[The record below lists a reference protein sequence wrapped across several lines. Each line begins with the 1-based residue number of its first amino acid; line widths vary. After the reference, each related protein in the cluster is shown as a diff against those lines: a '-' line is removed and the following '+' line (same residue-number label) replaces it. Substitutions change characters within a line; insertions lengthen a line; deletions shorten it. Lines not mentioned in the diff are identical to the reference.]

1 MKKLLI
7 ILCLLMSSVLMATTN
22 IQHIQAKAYLDVD
35 KGEFISPAVIV
46 IADGVIQSIN
56 PEEIPEESILIDLS
70 EHYVLPGLMDMH
82 THLDL
87 DYVGNFDAIITQEAA
102 TKGALRGAKNAE
114 LTLMA
119 GFTTVRNLGALHI
132 TDELIGASLAQAV
145 DAGWIKG
152 PRIIAAGHMITILGG
167 HGDVTQGLVPTLLDP
182 TYKMG
187 VVSGADEA
195 LKAVRY
201 QIKQGAK
208 VIKMH
213 ATSGVLSLEDTVG
226 AQQLSKEEMDVI
238 VEEAKRH
245 GYKVAAHAHGT
256 EGIIAAIKAGAAS
269 IEHGSMVDKEAI
281 KLMKEKGVYL
291 VPTTG
296 SDEFIF
302 KDIDNMPPITRKKAE
317 EIMPLA
323 QENLRKAIKAGVK
336 IALGTDSPLIPHGL
350 NAKEL
355 SAMTKHGMTNLQ
367 AIQSATINSADLLGI
382 KDIGEIKTGYKADI
396 IAVTNNPLEDIKTLQ
411 SVQFVMKAGVVYK
424 NESNRGDGRDDINH

>member
-1 MKKLLI
+1 MNKLI
-7 ILCLLMSSVLMATTN
+7 IVAFLLLSSVVVAKADSH
-22 IQHIQAKAYLDVD
+22 HIQAKAYLDVTN
-35 KGEFISPAVIV
+35 GELISPAVIV
-46 IADGVIQSIN
+46 VTNGVIQAIN
-56 PEEIPEESILIDLS
+56 PENIPEESILIDLS
-70 EHYVLPGLMDMH
+70 EHYLLPGLMDMH

-87 DYVGNFDAIITQEAA
+87 DYVGNFDAIITQEPA

-119 GFTTVRNLGALHI
+119 GFTTVRNVGALHV

-152 PRIIAAGHMITILGG
+152 PRIIPAGHMITILGG
-167 HGDVTQGLVPTLLDP
+167 HGDVTQGLVPSLLEP
-182 TYKMG
+182 NYKMG

-226 AQQLSKEEMDVI
+226 AQQLSNEEMQVI
-238 VEEAKRH
+238 VDEARRH

-291 VPTTG
+291 VPTSG
-296 SDEFIF
+296 LVDFIF
-302 KDIDNMPPITRKKAE
+302 KDLDKMSPITRKKAE
-317 EIMPLA
+317 ETLPIA
-323 QENLRKAIKAGVK
+323 QENLQKAIKAGVK

-355 SAMTKHGMTNLQ
+355 SAMIKHGMSNLE
-367 AIQSATINSADLLGI
+367 AIQSATLNSADLIGM

-396 IAVTNNPLEDIKTLQ
+396 IAVDENPMQNIKTLEN
-411 SVQFVMKAGVVYK
+411 VRFVMKAGQVYK
-424 NESNRGDGRDDINH
+424 NRINKSELPIN

>member
-1 MKKLLI
+1 MKNCLFVCCLFFALSVSGAENSRLI
-7 ILCLLMSSVLMATTN
+7 K
-22 IQHIQAKAYLDVD
+22 AKAYLDVRS
-35 KGEFISPAVIV
+35 GELISPAKLLIEDNVIK
-46 IADGVIQSIN
+46 AIN
-56 PEEIPEESILIDLS
+56 PKSIPDKTTTINLEDKIL
-70 EHYVLPGLMDMH
+70 LPGLMDMH

-87 DYVGNFDAIITQEAA
+87 DYVGNFDAIITQEPA

-119 GFTTVRNLGALHI
+119 GFTTVRNVGALHV

-152 PRIIAAGHMITILGG
+152 PCIIPAGHMITILGG
-167 HGDVTQGLVPTLLDP
+167 HGDVTQGLVPSLLEPD
-182 TYKMG
+182 YKMG

-226 AQQLSKEEMDVI
+226 AQQLSNEEMKVI
-238 VEEAKRH
+238 VEEAGRH

-256 EGIIAAIKAGAAS
+256 EGIINAIKAGAAS

-291 VPTTG
+291 VPTSG
-296 SDEFIF
+296 LVDFVF
-302 KDIDNMPPITRKKAE
+302 KDVDKMPPITRKKAE
-317 EIMPLA
+317 ETLPLA
-323 QENLRKAIKAGVK
+323 QENLQKAIKAGVK

-355 SAMTKHGMTNLQ
+355 SAMIKHGMTALE
-367 AIQSATINSADLLGI
+367 AIQSATLNSADLLGM
-382 KDIGEIKTGYKADI
+382 KDIGEIKTGFKADI
-396 IAVTNNPLEDIKTLQ
+396 IAVDSNPLEDIKALEN
-411 SVQFVMKAGVVYK
+411 VQFVMKGGVVYK
-424 NESNRGDGRDDINH
+424 NNN

>member
-1 MKKLLI
+1 MNKLSI
-7 ILCLLMSSVLMATTN
+7 VTFLLLSSVLVAKADSY
-22 IQHIQAKAYLDVD
+22 HIQAKAYLDVVN
-35 KGEFISPAVIV
+35 GELISPAVIV
-46 IADGVIQSIN
+46 VADGVIQAIN
-56 PEEIPEESILIDLS
+56 PDHIPEQSTLIDLKDR
-70 EHYVLPGLMDMH
+70 YILPGLMDMH

-87 DYVGNFDAIITQEAA
+87 DYVGNFDAIITQEPA
-102 TKGALRGAKNAE
+102 TKGALRSAKNAE

-119 GFTTVRNLGALHI
+119 GFTTVRNVGALHV

-152 PRIIAAGHMITILGG
+152 PRIIPAGHMITILGG
-167 HGDVTQGLVPTLLDP
+167 HGDVTQGLVPSLLEPD
-182 TYKMG
+182 YKMG

-226 AQQLSKEEMDVI
+226 AQQLSNEEMRVI
-238 VEEAKRH
+238 VDEARRH

-291 VPTTG
+291 VPTSG
-296 SDEFIF
+296 LVDFVF
-302 KDIDNMPPITRKKAE
+302 KDVDKMPPITRKKAE
-317 EIMPLA
+317 ETLPLA
-323 QENLRKAIKAGVK
+323 QENLQKAIKAGVK

-355 SAMTKHGMTNLQ
+355 SAMIKHGMTALE
-367 AIQSATINSADLLGI
+367 AIQSATLNSADLLGM

-396 IAVTNNPLEDIKTLQ
+396 IAVDENPMQNIKTLEN
-411 SVQFVMKAGVVYK
+411 VRFVMKAGQVYK
-424 NESNRGDGRDDINH
+424 NHTNKSELPIN